1 MYKTYILGNGGF
13 AQEVFEQ
20 IFLSGPGNLD
30 FGGFIIIKKEKAHVI
45 NDDGVKLFNYDK
57 NSSFII
63 GTSNYEWRKIFI
75 NHITRLYEINAT
87 HFPNVQAYNS
97 HISGTSMQGVGN
109 LFLCFSMMNA
119 NADIGN
125 FNTFGC
131 YSSVHHDTSVGDNN
145 YFATYASAV
154 PCRKIGDNN
163 VLQPG
168 EVLYEDM
175 EDNEILSSGVVHDGN
190 LLK

>member
-20 IFLSGPGNLD
+20 IFLSGPGNFD

-75 NHITRLYEINAT
+75 NHITRFYEINAT

>member
-30 FGGFIIIKKEKAHVI
+30 FSGFIIIKKEKAHVI

-75 NHITRLYEINAT
+75 NHILGKKER
-87 HFPNVQAYNS
+87 S
-97 HISGTSMQGVGN
+97 
-109 LFLCFSMMNA
+109 
-119 NADIGN
+119 
-125 FNTFGC
+125 
-131 YSSVHHDTSVGDNN
+131 
-145 YFATYASAV
+145 
-154 PCRKIGDNN
+154 RK
-163 VLQPG
+163 
-168 EVLYEDM
+168 E
-175 EDNEILSSGVVHDGN
+175 S
-190 LLK
+190 

>member
-20 IFLSGPGNLD
+20 IFLSGTGNLD

-75 NHITRLYEINAT
+75 NHITRFYEVDAT

-145 YFATYASAV
+145 YFATYASSV

-175 EDNEILSSGVVHDGN
+175 EDNEILSSGVVHDGD